1 MKMIVAILRSEQLP
15 AVKQALFTAQI
26 RKMTVMP
33 VLGTA
38 PNTEQQKFR
47 GVAREVSLFQRVR
60 LELTITDAVLEAAI
74 EAISTGAKETGGWGR
89 IFVLNLEDAVTIWTG
104 ERGERTL

>member
-15 AVKQALFTAQI
+15 AVKQALFAAQI

-47 GVAREVSLFQRVR
+47 GVAR
-60 LELTITDAVLEAAI
+60 
-74 EAISTGAKETGGWGR
+74 
-89 IFVLNLEDAVTIWTG
+89 
-104 ERGERTL
+104 

>member
-1 MKMIVAILRSEQLP
+1 MKVIFAILRSEQLP
-15 AVKQALFTAQI
+15 AVKQALFDAQI

-38 PNTEQQKFR
+38 PSTEQQKFR

-60 LELTITDAVLEAAI
+60 LELTITDAMLETAMQAI
-74 EAISTGAKETGGWGR
+74 RDGAMETGGWGR
-89 IFVLNLEDAVTIWTG
+89 IFVVPLKDAMTIWTG
-104 ERGERTL
+104 QRGPQTL